1 MNFKIKINQVTTLEE
16 LPDFWSNSDYIK
28 LLTAFNFSEGNTI
41 KPENLREMLF
51 MAISDYE
58 PNHAAAIIL
67 GYKLSER
74 LNEGQIEQLSNDML
88 VDKECEKYPEIDL
101 HATLFAI
108 NQLLYQAYNGKFPH
122 AKATQVT
129 FAMSPLNEESKVKI
143 TKEYVLKAFQKG
155 ISDNNV
161 IKRLFNEQLNSS
173 ETFTE
178 AESIIWE
185 LHSSDNE
192 NFNLIT
198 SEYWLD
204 KQEVIASEF
213 EGDFEINDD
222 N

>member
-1 MNFKIKINQVTTLEE
+1 MNFKIIINKVTTLEE
-16 LPDFWSNSDYIK
+16 LPNYWSNTDYIN
-28 LLTAFNFSEGNTI
+28 LLTAFNFADGNAI

-67 GYKLSER
+67 DYKLSER

-101 HATLFAI
+101 QATLFAI
-108 NQLLYQAYNGKFPH
+108 NQLLFQAYNGKFPN
-122 AKATQVT
+122 AKATQVDFT
-129 FAMSPLNEESKVKI
+129 MSPLDEESKVKI
-143 TKEYVLKAFQKG
+143 TKEYVLKAFRTG
-155 ISDNNV
+155 ISSSNV
-161 IKRLFNEQLNSS
+161 IKRLFDEQLNSS
-173 ETFTE
+173 EAFTE

-192 NFNLIT
+192 NFKLIT

-204 KQEVIASEF
+204 RQELIASEF
-213 EGDFEINDD
+213 NGAFEITDEN
-222 N
+222 